1 MGEILKGRA
10 WVFGDDVDT
19 DLIYHNKYLAETD
32 PKNMPQYAFE
42 YYPGKETLDRH
53 DKGRGERRNLPR
65 RRRQQPRKRHNAGGR
80 PHELHE
86 GQGGGGE
93 VSRGLKEDKPMGK
106 TFAEKVLGRA
116 AGYEVRAN
124 EVVTVEPDVCMSHD
138 NGGPIS
144 RAFKK
149 IGVEKVKYPERICFV
164 LDHAIPAPSSAHAVN
179 HKEVREFAAEQGI
192 PHLYDI
198 TSGGGVCHQKI
209 CEEGYA
215 LPGLVM
221 VGSDSHT
228 CTYGAYGA
236 FSTGIGRTEMAA
248 VWATGKIWFKVP
260 ESMKVTVTGKF
271 NPGVSTKDFILKL
284 IGDVK
289 ADGADY
295 MSVEFHGQGIADMSI
310 AERMTICNMG
320 VEFGAKNAVCKP
332 DQKVLDAIKGKEKYS
347 NWECVW
353 ADDDAVYAKEVS
365 YDLGGIV
372 PCVAKPHT
380 VDNWAPVT
388 EVKGTKIHEAFLG
401 SCTNGRIED
410 LRLAAGILKGHK
422 VAVRTVVIPASWIV
436 YRQAMREGIVDTL
449 LDAGCVICN
458 PGCGPCMGNHEG
470 ILAPGETAISTANRN
485 FKGRMGDKDSFIY
498 LASPMTVAASAI
510 RGEISD
516 PREAL

>member
-1 MGEILKGRA
+1 
-10 WVFGDDVDT
+10 
-19 DLIYHNKYLAETD
+19 
-32 PKNMPQYAFE
+32 
-42 YYPGKETLDRH
+42 
-53 DKGRGERRNLPR
+53 
-65 RRRQQPRKRHNAGGR
+65 
-80 PHELHE
+80 
-86 GQGGGGE
+86 
-93 VSRGLKEDKPMGK
+93 MGK

-198 TSGGGVCHQKI
+198 MSGGGVCHQKI

-353 ADDDAVYAKEVS
+353 ADEDAVYAKEVS